1 MNYYLCIDNFNG
13 MIALTIG
20 KVYTST
26 KETVWSSSFFKGDID
41 LVWVVNDLGYEDGYA
56 RNVYFRK
63 VEFIDPDNEN
73 FQMRDATTGELLA
86 YLTKNKEKRL

>member
-1 MNYYLCIDNFNG
+1 MNNYLCVDNHDCKK
-13 MIALTIG
+13 ALTIG

-26 KETVWSSSFFKGDID
+26 KESVWSSSFFKGDID

-63 VEFIDPDNEN
+63 VEFIDSDNEN
-73 FQMRDATTGELLA
+73 FKIKDAEIGELLT
-86 YLTKNKEKRL
+86 YLSKNKED

>member
-1 MNYYLCIDNFNG
+1 MNNYLCVDNHDCKST
-13 MIALTIG
+13 LTVG
-20 KVYTST
+20 KVYTSI
-26 KETVWSSSFFKGDID
+26 KETNNLIWII
-41 LVWVVNDLGYEDGYA
+41 NDLGYENRYA

>member
-1 MNYYLCIDNFNG
+1 MNNYLCVDNHDCKK
-13 MIALTIG
+13 ALTIG

-63 VEFIDPDNEN
+63 VEFIDSDNEK
-73 FQMRDATTGELLA
+73 FQIKDAEIGELLT
-86 YLTKNKEKRL
+86 YLSKNKED

>member
-1 MNYYLCIDNFNG
+1 MNYYLCIDNFND
-13 MIALTIG
+13 MLALTVG
-20 KVYTST
+20 KVYTSI
-26 KETVWSSSFFKGDID
+26 KETNN
-41 LVWVVNDLGYEDGYA
+41 LVWVIDDLGYENRYA
-56 RNVYFRK
+56 RNVYFRE

>member
-1 MNYYLCIDNFNG
+1 MNNYLCIDNFNG
-13 MIALTIG
+13 MLALTIG

-26 KETVWSSSFFKGDID
+26 RETENSI
-41 LVWVVNDLGYEDGYA
+41 WVISDTGLEVGYTRYT
-56 RNVYFRK
+56 YFRK

-73 FQMRDATTGELLA
+73 FQMRDATTSELLA